1 MIGFFK
7 LKYSDLNQ
15 EKNSVD
21 DVIIKGS
28 QPVKVN
34 ILKFLYTKM
43 KQSISQRRL
52 QVLGKFKGGL
62 IPELRTKFC
71 DESKL
76 RNYSSRN

>member
-21 DVIIKGS
+21 VVIIKGHS
-28 QPVKVN
+28 HAVKVN

-52 QVLGKFKGGL
+52 QVTWF
-62 IPELRTKFC
+62 F
-71 DESKL
+71 
-76 RNYSSRN
+76 SRVSTGNHALASTIRD